1 MTLCLRDNQKTDRAL
16 ADPESP
22 AKNDHMA
29 VSEVGSCMSSVS
41 GGSLLSSPGSP
52 TPISMGLDLFN
63 QQLTVDPRK
72 RIANTSTSTP
82 TASSNSQHVPCKFED
97 LLNTVVSL
105 NEARKQGRSTATARI
120 ETALIAINSH
130 AKAVDVLIQQ
140 QPDITA
146 VVWGAFR
153 FLLGIAAKEIEGS
166 ERIHEALASIVENL
180 ERWNKYIDLFDEFE
194 GVRKAAARLF
204 SQIINFLVR
213 ARIYYQK
220 SRAGETEFIRY
231 FSSGMKLKN
240 LSARHIKIAFSPWSE
255 KYKSIMNLIN
265 QESSSLEREA
275 ELAFQIRCLRDQKVK
290 QQHLELQRLEIS
302 KQEKFRDGQIIPE
315 DNEPRLNTADVAAGV
330 QHLQD
335 ATNHLEYRTAM
346 KWLSRNQTS
355 NPISSPEEGT
365 CMWIQQ
371 SETWRNWQVDEYSKP
386 LCIFGAPGTG
396 KSTAAQH
403 LFRTST
409 TKITISHFF
418 RSVVDKDLAKPT
430 PFAAAVLYDLLQN
443 DIVMSAEEY
452 TATVKQ
458 VATLS
463 LSRKR
468 VNDVPFHDLWR
479 IVEAVVKTLPE
490 VMLIVDGLDEC
501 DELTRT
507 ELGTA
512 IAGLSSLKN
521 TRMIVSCRNHRQIDT
536 IFRDAFRIELTPAS
550 VTNDI
555 RLYVEAEVRRHS
567 KKLEPLKLELLET
580 VMKSAKGMFLWVVL
594 LVEELKQ
601 AETLEIQRQCLATV
615 PRDLFSFYTMILRKT
630 GSNLHSE
637 SLRREIFLILVGL
650 RQALRCQEISFILS
664 LKYEK
669 MPVVDN
675 FHALIE
681 SEEALSRVC
690 GDLVQI
696 SDGRVHLSHETV
708 KDYLL
713 CHPDR
718 SIQVTTDETEAYLAF
733 KCLVALSQEEYR
745 SLNKI
750 SILIRQNVGAAAAED
765 EDKYFYQYAATH
777 WYIHLVVV
785 KDPELRLVQLVA
797 AFLQGNEFVSWSEF
811 VYRLSGSQGMALE
824 VESKLK
830 IWKANLKDEM
840 KNLLPLGKYF
850 GGPYRAAAEGF
861 NQNAG
866 DKTLPFLTL
875 YQLGEYLNL
884 ATRIQEAFQ
893 VKRTVAEGLVKL
905 LGERNPLALKAE
917 SAFAL
922 EYLGQRLFPE
932 AESTFARLAQI
943 QREVIGEDRP
953 DCFQSLQRQGMAEL
967 WMTKFV
973 EADSNL
979 TESLQGL
986 LSTTGPQSFLYLMS
1000 QLTLGQVLEYRGEVR
1015 RANLDYQHVWIYRK
1029 STLGPDNPMAVWAR
1043 CAMVSGYRKLR
1054 LYKEAEEAVLEVIDA
1069 RTRTLGSRTA
1079 STVDAIIQRLVLY
1092 LDAERFSEALEIA
1105 EFILDGDL
1113 VDEWFERLCQ
1123 VEHVRA
1129 LLELFTENTAVAI
1142 DILEDLVAESL
1153 KRNEKGRVRS
1163 MLWVR
1168 LDLATLLRRQGR
1180 DDDALMLFDEIV
1192 TRVSSESNT
1201 SLSNST
1207 WEITQ
1212 SPHDLQIAEE
1222 ALRLVREIKTF
1233 EAKVLLKKNELKWV
1247 RQEDF
1252 WILDGN
1258 PPADT
1263 AWMKRP

>member
-1 MTLCLRDNQKTDRAL
+1 
-16 ADPESP
+16 
-22 AKNDHMA
+22 MA
-29 VSEVGSCMSSVS
+29 VSKVGTCMSSVS
-41 GGSLLSSPGSP
+41 GGSRLSSPGGFP
-52 TPISMGLDLFN
+52 TPISMGVELFN
-63 QQLTVDPRK
+63 QQLTLDPRK
-72 RIANTSTSTP
+72 RITNTSTS
-82 TASSNSQHVPCKFED
+82 ASNSQHVPCKFED
-97 LLNTVVSL
+97 LLKTVVSL
-105 NEARKQGRSTATARI
+105 NEARKQSRSTATTRI

-130 AKAVDVLIQQ
+130 ANAVDVLIQQ

-153 FLLGIAAKEIEGS
+153 FLIGIAAKEIEGS
-166 ERIHEALASIVENL
+166 ERIHEALALIVENL

-220 SRAGETEFIRY
+220 SRA
-231 FSSGMKLKN
+231 
-240 LSARHIKIAFSPWSE
+240 ARHVKIAFSPWPE

-275 ELAFQIRCLRDQKVK
+275 NLAFQISKLFISLVLKFKIVNDISFQDASEISK
-290 QQHLELQRLEIS
+290 QHLELQQLEIS
-302 KQEKFRDGQIIPE
+302 KQEKYR
-315 DNEPRLNTADVAAGV
+315 NESCTRSHNIRLNIQNAAAGI
-330 QHLQD
+330 QD
-335 ATNHLEYRTAM
+335 ASA
-346 KWLSRNQTS
+346 
-355 NPISSPEEGT
+355 EEGT
-365 CMWIQQ
+365 CLWIHQ
-371 SETWRNWQVDEYSKP
+371 SEVWRNWGDDEYSKP

-396 KSTAAQH
+396 KSTTAQH

-409 TKITISHFF
+409 AKITLSHFF
-418 RSVVDKDLAKPT
+418 RSVINNDLAKPT

-443 DIVMSAEEY
+443 EIVKSTEGY
-452 TATVKQ
+452 TTTVKQ
-458 VATLS
+458 IAALS
-463 LSRKR
+463 CSKKC
-468 VNDVPFHDLWR
+468 VNDVRFNHLWR
-479 IVEAVVKTLPE
+479 VVQALVETLPQ
-490 VMLIVDGLDEC
+490 VVLIVDGLDEC
-501 DELTRT
+501 DEHTRA
-507 ELGTA
+507 EVGTA
-512 IAGLSSLKN
+512 IVGLSSLKN
-521 TRMIVSCRNHRQIDT
+521 TRTIVSFRNNRQLNT
-536 IFRDAFRIELTPAS
+536 IFRDAFRIELTPTS

-555 RLYVEAEVRRHS
+555 RLYVEAEVRRHP
-567 KKLEPLKLELLET
+567 KKLEPLAVELLET
-580 VMKSAKGMFLWVVL
+580 VMKSAKAMFLWVVL
-594 LVEELKQ
+594 LVDELKQ

-615 PRDLFSFYTMILRKT
+615 PRDLFAFYTKILQKT
-630 GSNLHSE
+630 ESKLHSK
-637 SLRREIFLILVGL
+637 SLRREIFLVLVGL
-650 RQALRCQEISFILS
+650 RKALRCQEISFVLS
-664 LKYEK
+664 LKYET
-669 MPVVDN
+669 MTVVDN
-675 FHALIE
+675 YHALVE
-681 SEEALSRVC
+681 SEEALSRIC
-690 GDLVQI
+690 GDLVHI
-696 SDGRVHLSHETV
+696 SNARIHLAHETV

-713 CHPDR
+713 CHSDR
-718 SIQVTTDETEAYLAF
+718 SIQVTTDEAEAYLAF
-733 KCLVALSQEEYR
+733 KCLVALSQQEYR

-777 WYIHLVVV
+777 WYGHLIAV
-785 KDPELRLVQLVA
+785 KDPEVRLVQLA
-797 AFLQGNEFVSWSEF
+797 ASFLDGNEFVSWSEF
-811 VYRLSGSQGMALE
+811 VYRLSGSQGTALE

-830 IWKANLKDEM
+830 IWKASLKDEM
-840 KNLLPLGKYF
+840 KNLLPLGSYF
-850 GGPYRAAAEGF
+850 SGPYRAAAEEF
-861 NQNAG
+861 NQNGG

-875 YQLGEYLNL
+875 YQLGEYFNL

-943 QREVIGEDRP
+943 QREVIGKNRP
-953 DCFQSLQRQGMAEL
+953 DCYQSLQRQGMAEL

-1015 RANLDYQHVWIYRK
+1015 RASLDYEHVWRYRK

-1043 CAMVSGYRKLR
+1043 CAMVSVYRKLR
-1054 LYKEAEEAVLEVIDA
+1054 LYEQAEKAVLEVIDA
-1069 RTRTLGSRTA
+1069 RTRTLGPRTA
-1079 STVDAIIQRLVLY
+1079 STVDAVIQRLVLY
-1092 LDAERFSEALEIA
+1092 LDSERFSEALEIA

-1129 LLELFTENTAVAI
+1129 LLELFTGSIDVAI
-1142 DILEDLVAESL
+1142 DILEALVAESL
-1153 KRNEKGRVRS
+1153 KRNEEGRVRS
-1163 MLWVR
+1163 VLWVR
-1168 LDLATLLRRQGR
+1168 LDLATLLRRRGR

-1192 TRVSSESNT
+1192 TRVRTEFNEVVSI
-1201 SLSNST
+1201 ST

-1233 EAKVLLKKNELKWV
+1233 EAEVLLKKNELKWV
-1247 RQEDF
+1247 RKEDF